1 MYIESHPRPFT
12 LSLEGLFSFLLS
24 PVVSFLQP
32 SNLQTFQRSTCLG
45 RRLPQHS
52 NLQPANISTPLN
64 PNSLPF
70 NPFADPH
77 PLNLY
82 ATIFYKNMAG
92 EGDAP
97 APAGSLPT
105 LALSPLAATLMDLS
119 ASVANKR
126 LTGQAKLFRCNT
138 YKNPRGGLRPPFRN
152 SRPSNPQLSRC
163 QEFLSTTS
171 LADPYPPA
179 PLFREFSLPR
189 NTRSRLPAASS
200 APSAS
205 ATSAGT
211 GTGVLSSTAPAAEF
225 GTLYGGF
232 IPEPASE
239 PIVEPPPEAQGAA
252 PAEQAPEAT
261 ITTNAA
267 KGAAFENNV
276 VEATKVTDTNVQQQV
291 TLKTESG
298 VKTRMDVVS
307 TTPTGGVRL
316 QEAKSSGTAPL
327 TKNQTAA
334 HPEIARSGAT
344 VVGRGKPGYPGGTR
358 IPPTKVEVVRPTTP
372 PPPE

>member
-205 ATSAGT
+205 ATSAG
-211 GTGVLSSTAPAAEF
+211 
-225 GTLYGGF
+225 
-232 IPEPASE
+232 
-239 PIVEPPPEAQGAA
+239 
-252 PAEQAPEAT
+252 
-261 ITTNAA
+261 
-267 KGAAFENNV
+267 AFENNV